1 MRGSSLA
8 TRLFLSATA
17 WVVVILVITGVVLSS
32 VYRNATERA
41 FDRRLNLY
49 LRTLI
54 AEVATPDEPPDH
66 QFQSLGEPLFE
77 LPLSGWYW
85 QIVRTDEK
93 AETRAS
99 RSLWDKKLPKLEEI
113 GAELTAAGIRLGYVD
128 GPEGQSLRVV
138 ERPVDLGADGKFLVS
153 VAGDASEI
161 FDEIRAFD
169 YYLGGTFAALG
180 IVLLLTTI
188 FQVRFG
194 LAPLKRISESIADIR
209 SGRAE
214 RLEGEFPV
222 EIAPLARE
230 TNALIDANR
239 EIVERARTHVGNLA
253 HAIKT
258 PLSVIVNE
266 ASAHAVDPFASK
278 VLEQADVMR
287 DQVAHHLERARIA
300 ARVTIVGTVTEVAPA
315 IEALRR
321 TMEKIHRDRGITIAV
336 KADPRAKFRGERQDL
351 EEMAGNLVDNACKWA
366 ASQVLIEVLVEPPAE
381 PGAGPRLR
389 IMVDDDGR
397 GLSAA
402 ERAQVSRRGQRLDES
417 KPGSGLGLS
426 IVVDLAALYGGSL
439 VAGRRPDRRLAG
451 GTGAA
456 GGVNVPSGR
465 LPGVAWAEPA
475 MPGVDF
481 AIPKRLLNAR
491 TSNDWG
497 RALCRPHDTHI
508 HTRRMSQT
516 STERLRD
523 YLAQLPPQSQ
533 ALLMREFERAIERG
547 EDMVVANF
555 VLEQLRKVVRGTE
568 EDDEARPR
576 TDDPARLLYG
586 PLEPFLVEGNFPVR
600 TGQIRRA
607 SLLPVWQWLSRDGA
621 PEAARAFEAALAEV
635 RQTGSTA
642 GLESA
647 TRKFQLA
654 AADAIVKI
662 ATPVAGDDR
671 QRSLARIGPPNVV
684 EDLLSIGGVLRAR
697 EALDTLGSRIPSQ
710 MRVFSEAQIAS
721 VASALNVPSLQ
732 TPQLLPFALSL
743 IMQRLAQPW
752 QIIRL
757 AIKMAASDDEL
768 RVAATPYGVAVT
780 IALHDLSFLAAC
792 LRTDI
797 RRGHFDNVGDH

>member
-17 WVVVILVITGVVLSS
+17 WVVVILVITGVILSS

-93 AETRAS
+93 PEVRAS
-99 RSLWDKKLPKLEEI
+99 RSLWDKKLPKLEEQ

-153 VAGDASEI
+153 VAGDVSEI
-161 FDEIRAFD
+161 FDETRSFD
-169 YYLGGTFAALG
+169 YYLGGTFTALG

-222 EIAPLARE
+222 EISPLARE

-266 ASAHAVDPFASK
+266 ASAHVADPFATK
-278 VLEQADVMR
+278 ILEQADVMR

-321 TMEKIHRDRGITIAV
+321 TMERIHRDRGYAVEV

-351 EEMAGNLVDNACKWA
+351 EEMVGNLVDNACKWA
-366 ASQVLIEVLVEPPAE
+366 TSKVFSEVLVEPPAE
-381 PGAGPRLR
+381 P
-389 IMVDDDGR
+389 
-397 GLSAA
+397 
-402 ERAQVSRRGQRLDES
+402 
-417 KPGSGLGLS
+417 
-426 IVVDLAALYGGSL
+426 
-439 VAGRRPDRRLAG
+439 
-451 GTGAA
+451 
-456 GGVNVPSGR
+456 
-465 LPGVAWAEPA
+465 
-475 MPGVDF
+475 
-481 AIPKRLLNAR
+481 
-491 TSNDWG
+491 
-497 RALCRPHDTHI
+497 
-508 HTRRMSQT
+508 
-516 STERLRD
+516 
-523 YLAQLPPQSQ
+523 
-533 ALLMREFERAIERG
+533 
-547 EDMVVANF
+547 
-555 VLEQLRKVVRGTE
+555 
-568 EDDEARPR
+568 
-576 TDDPARLLYG
+576 
-586 PLEPFLVEGNFPVR
+586 
-600 TGQIRRA
+600 
-607 SLLPVWQWLSRDGA
+607 
-621 PEAARAFEAALAEV
+621 
-635 RQTGSTA
+635 
-642 GLESA
+642 
-647 TRKFQLA
+647 
-654 AADAIVKI
+654 
-662 ATPVAGDDR
+662 
-671 QRSLARIGPPNVV
+671 
-684 EDLLSIGGVLRAR
+684 
-697 EALDTLGSRIPSQ
+697 
-710 MRVFSEAQIAS
+710 
-721 VASALNVPSLQ
+721 
-732 TPQLLPFALSL
+732 
-743 IMQRLAQPW
+743 
-752 QIIRL
+752 
-757 AIKMAASDDEL
+757 
-768 RVAATPYGVAVT
+768 
-780 IALHDLSFLAAC
+780 
-792 LRTDI
+792 
-797 RRGHFDNVGDH
+797 